1 MNGKRSP
8 LIVIALTLSLTT
20 LLHVRISSIP
30 PLGKFLDPFRG
41 IWQNAETQ
49 SIQLPSQLT
58 LPGLK
63 EHVTVRFDQ
72 HQIPH
77 ITTQND
83 QDLYFAQGYVT
94 AFHRLWQMDF
104 QTYAAAGRIAE
115 IVGLK
120 ALDFDRLQRRKG
132 NLYAANNALAQIKK
146 NKTLHEMVQAYV
158 AGVNAYIHS
167 LSYKDFPLEYKL
179 LDYRPEPWTLL
190 KVALMMVQMIDDLCG
205 GDNSIENTNALHQ
218 LGKEKFDFL
227 FPAYFKQTEPV
238 IPTNTPW
245 KFKPIAIQAPPPS
258 LPILQQPNQIKET
271 QSNRASG
278 SNNWAVSGKKTV
290 TGTPYLANDPHLVM
304 QLPSIWY
311 GMHLQSPT
319 VNVFGGTIPG
329 LPNVAVGFN
338 ESIAWGVT
346 NAARNVKNWHVVDFK
361 DETRQEYYYDDLL
374 LKSQFVTEEIK
385 IRGSG
390 SFYDTV
396 LYTHW
401 GPVVYDDQFLGHE
414 GQSNLAM
421 KWLGHHPGQELL
433 AFYLLNRA
441 KNFAEFER
449 ALQYYYVPS
458 QNFALATTSND
469 IAMYVAG
476 RVPVQWK
483 DQGRFVMPGN
493 TAAYEWQGFVP
504 EDHSPKVLNPASGY
518 VSSAN
523 ERSTDEH
530 YPYHYHH
537 YEEEHYRNR
546 RANQVL
552 SKMNTIDE
560 KAMMQLQNDN
570 HNLAAQ
576 EGLPLLLKHVNKNQ
590 LNKEQKIAYQTL
602 LDWDYCNEVDQLAPS
617 IFQAWQDQLNARLW
631 KSLQNGQESTL
642 IPCFYRTVEI
652 LKYYPNSPYLDLGHY
667 ATIGDLVH
675 AAFIA
680 SVQALEAWEATH
692 QQPYRWGSYRRVFIN
707 HLANITPF
715 SLDNIQISGG
725 AHILNA
731 NEGNQG
737 ASMRLVVALGKQPK
751 GWFIYPGGQSGNP
764 GSPHYTSF
772 VEPWRQGQYLPVAIH
787 TGKVSESGSHTLTL
801 EPVR

>member
-1 MNGKRSP
+1 MDRKRP
-8 LIVIALTLSLTT
+8 LLILLLTLSLTT
-20 LLHVRISSIP
+20 LLNTKVGDLP

-41 IWQNAETQ
+41 VWQNAETQ
-49 SIQLPSQLT
+49 AINLPNSLS

-63 EHVTVRFDQ
+63 ACVTIRFDK
-72 HQIPH
+72 HLIPH
-77 ITTQND
+77 ITAQND
-83 QDLYFAQGYVT
+83 ADLYFAQGYIT

-120 ALDFDRLQRRKG
+120 ALEFDRFQRRKG
-132 NLYAANNALAQIKK
+132 NLYAADNALAQIKK
-146 NKTLHEMVQAYV
+146 DNTLYNVVQAYV

-179 LDYRPEPWTLL
+179 LDYQPEHWTPL

-205 GDNSIENTNALHQ
+205 NNESIENTNALHH

-227 FPAYFKQTEPV
+227 FPAYFEKAEPV
-238 IPTNTPW
+238 IPENTPW
-245 KFKPIAIQAPPPS
+245 QFKPITTQSPPP
-258 LPILQQPNQIKET
+258 LPIPQQLNQIEKT
-271 QSNRASG
+271 QGNRASG

-311 GMHLQSPT
+311 GMHLKSPT

-329 LPNVAVGFN
+329 LPAIAVGFN
-338 ESIAWGVT
+338 ESVAWGLT

-361 DETRQEYYYDDLL
+361 DETRREYHYDNLL

-385 IRGSG
+385 IRGSE

-396 LYTHW
+396 IYTHW
-401 GPVVYDDQFLGHE
+401 GPVVYDAQFP
-414 GQSNLAM
+414 GQEEQTNLAM

-433 AFYLLNRA
+433 TFHLLNRT
-441 KNFAEFER
+441 KHFEAFEQ

-458 QNFALATTSND
+458 QNFAFATTNND

-476 RVPVQWK
+476 RTPVQWK
-483 DQGRFVMPGN
+483 DQGRFIMPGN

-504 EDHSPKVLNPASGY
+504 ENHSPKILNPTIGY

-523 ERSTDEH
+523 ERSTDKH

-537 YEEEHYRNR
+537 YAEEHYRNR

-552 SKMNTIDE
+552 KKLDAIDE
-560 KAMMQLQNDN
+560 KAMMQLQNDSY
-570 HNLAAQ
+570 NLAAK
-576 EGLPLLLKHVNKNQ
+576 EGLPLLLKHVDTDQ
-590 LNKEQKIAYQTL
+590 LNEAQKIAYQTL
-602 LDWDYCNEVDQLAPS
+602 ISWDYHNEVDLLAPS
-617 IFQAWQDQLNARLW
+617 IFQAWQDQLHAKLW
-631 KSLQNGQESTL
+631 KSLQDTPWPVPT
-642 IPCFYRTVEI
+642 PCFYRTIEI
-652 LKYYPNSPYLDLGHY
+652 LKYHPDSPHLDLGHY
-667 ATIGDLVH
+667 TTIGDLVH
-675 AAFIA
+675 AAFVA
-680 SVQALEAWEATH
+680 GVQKLEAWQAMH
-692 QQPYRWGSYRRVFIN
+692 QKPYRWGDYRQVFIN
-707 HLANITPF
+707 HLANISAF
-715 SLDNIQISGG
+715 GLNNLQISGG
-725 AHILNA
+725 THILNA

-737 ASMRLVVALGKQPK
+737 ASMRLVVALETKPK

-772 VEPWRQGQYLPVAIH
+772 VESWRQGQYIPI
-787 TGKVSESGSHTLTL
+787 TIDDSETHEDNTCTITLQPAL
-801 EPVR
+801 